1 MEVSNALTSS
11 LTSIEGSEKGL
22 NTSTLDGG
30 QVKNNGSTPLN
41 TEDKKKAGVFE
52 LSDEITAQL
61 DELKKL
67 VDQNDN
73 EIADRVNKL
82 VKRIAKVEEQLKK

>member
-52 LSDEITAQL
+52 LSDITAQL

>member
-1 MEVSNALTSS
+1 MEVSNASTSS

-30 QVKNNGSTPLN
+30 QVKNNGSTPSN

>member
-30 QVKNNGSTPLN
+30 QVKNNGSAPLN